1 MGKVTTVFVTFL
13 LPSVTMCKTRWRSGE
28 VVWVRDLAETN
39 GKLLGKPECS
49 GGGGVYTVMDQN
61 PTRGEW

>member
-1 MGKVTTVFVTFL
+1 MR
-13 LPSVTMCKTRWRSGE
+13 KTRGRAGE
-28 VVWVRDLAETN
+28 EVWVRDLAETN
-39 GKLLGKPECS
+39 GKLLGKPECWEV